1 MKTTCCG
8 IGCSSPQRNRRLHS
22 ANFYTKS
29 EVGQINTVDLQ
40 TGESGWLR
48 SVRIILFVLA
58 LLQLLV
64 ANTPPAWKLI
74 TILCLLLVFVLISW
88 KIHQLAAIQSLRL
101 HRNGMVT
108 LVQRDGQEIPAVLEG
123 EAWVSTWVSVLPVGR
138 FDRWPLQQL
147 LVCRSKNHPDHYRNL
162 LIFLRLGTLAG
173 AADDSLTGIIR
184 LTASGARVKR

>member
-1 MKTTCCG
+1 
-8 IGCSSPQRNRRLHS
+8 
-22 ANFYTKS
+22 
-29 EVGQINTVDLQ
+29 VGQSNTVDLQ
-40 TGESGWLR
+40 AGESGWLR
-48 SVRIILFVLA
+48 SVRIILFMLA
-58 LLQLLV
+58 LLQLIV

-88 KIHQLAAIQSLRL
+88 KIHQLAPIQLLRL

-138 FDRWPLQQL
+138 FDRWPRQQL
-147 LVCRSKNHPDHYRNL
+147 LVCRSKNHPDHYRHL
-162 LIFLRLGTLAG
+162 LMLLRLGAVDG

-184 LTASGARVKR
+184 QTASGAHVKRRITDIMRE